1 MQQSSPSAINPRSS
15 VQRDA
20 VLLNRAT
27 LFLADV
33 DGCASALDASP
44 DGEARSCAAIEHI
57 LRLRDPDFVARL
69 RAAIKAAINER
80 RREVLLCRDD
90 SPTGS
95 LVLVRPA
102 REPDRAIVRLEP
114 LEAGPPQL
122 NIATLIDLFGIAPS
136 EAEIAVA
143 LASDRSV
150 VEIAGARSVRV
161 ETVRGQI
168 KSLLR
173 KMELNSQK
181 QLVRVLTL
189 VAAALG

>member
-1 MQQSSPSAINPRSS
+1 VS
-15 VQRDA
+15 
-20 VLLNRAT
+20 LNRAT

-33 DGCASALDASP
+33 DGRASALDASP
-44 DGEARSCAAIEHI
+44 DGEGRSCAAIEGI
-57 LRLRDPDFVARL
+57 LRLGDPDLAHRL
-69 RAAIKAAINER
+69 RAAIKAAIVER
-80 RREVLLCRDD
+80 RREVLLWRDD
-90 SPTGS
+90 SAAGS
-95 LVLVRPA
+95 LLLVRPA

-122 NIATLIDLFGIAPS
+122 NIVTLIDLFGVAPS

-150 VEIAGARSVRV
+150 AEIAGARGVRV

-189 VAAALG
+189 VAAAQG